1 MATEKS
7 YEERAFDGR
16 NGSVYDGVSL
26 LAFQERQQE
35 LLHQQFNNTG
45 RRVGTTSS
53 APPAPLLE
61 AIRSGVFGGAV
72 LAAIGSYFVFGSEQ
86 ITPIISWTI
95 YGAAGGGALVL
106 ALRILIFLLEI
117 VFKIIG
123 WGLIACI
130 VLYFFGVFDKV

>member
-45 RRVGTTSS
+45 RRVGATPS
-53 APPAPLLE
+53 APPAPLLK
-61 AIRSGVFGGAV
+61 AIRSGVFGGAIM
-72 LAAIGSYFVFGSEQ
+72 AAIVSYFVFGAEQ
-86 ITPIISWTI
+86 IAPIITWTI
-95 YGAAGGGALVL
+95 YGAVGGGALVL
-106 ALRILIFLLEI
+106 AFRILIFLLEI
-117 VFKIIG
+117 AFKIIG
-123 WGLIACI
+123 WGLLAFI
-130 VLYFFGVFDKV
+130 VLYFFGVFDKM